1 MITISGFSFTHD
13 WWSLGTIIYEMLVG
27 FPPFY
32 SLDEKKKKMLIQTKP
47 VYFPDP
53 SKHGISISEPVRD
66 LITKLLDKDKT
77 KRLGANGAE
86 EVLEHPWF
94 SDINT
99 TELLG
104 K

>member
-1 MITISGFSFTHD
+1 M
-13 WWSLGTIIYEMLVG
+13 
-27 FPPFY
+27 
-32 SLDEKKKKMLIQTKP
+32 
-47 VYFPDP
+47 
-53 SKHGISISEPVRD
+53 SESVRD
-66 LITKLLDKDKT
+66 LIAKLLDKDKT

-99 TELLG
+99 TQLLG